1 MSVPTVPREELD
13 LPLVVVSL
21 MKGVVYRDTHEKA
34 WIHLQ
39 QLLPRVRDH
48 VAVMGLEV
56 EVSESEG
63 YAFLRQR
70 SVDPDDESAPPTLI
84 HRHRLSFPVSL
95 LLALLRRRLVEF
107 DASGDDTRLVLHRD
121 DLVEML
127 SVFLPQTTAG
137 ARLVDQVDRH
147 IAKIVELGF
156 LTRTR
161 GDDQHYEVR
170 RILTAFVDA
179 QWLAELLTEYST
191 SIEERTGS

>member
-1 MSVPTVPREELD
+1 MSTPTVPRDELD

-21 MKGVVYRDTHEKA
+21 MKGVVYRDVDEKA

-56 EVSESEG
+56 EISDDEG

-70 SVDPDDESAPPTLI
+70 SVDPDDGDAPPSLI
-84 HRHRLSFPVSL
+84 ARHWLSFPVSL

-107 DASGDDTRLVLHRD
+107 DAAGGDTRLVLARD
-121 DLVEML
+121 EIVEL
-127 SVFLPQTTAG
+127 LTVFLPPTTAG
-137 ARLVDQVDRH
+137 ARLVEQVDRH
-147 IAKIVELGF
+147 ISKVVELGF
-156 LTRTR
+156 LTRVR
-161 GDDQHYEVR
+161 GTDDRYEVR

-179 QWLAELLTEYST
+179 QWLADLLTQYEGAL
-191 SIEERTGS
+191 EERDRS